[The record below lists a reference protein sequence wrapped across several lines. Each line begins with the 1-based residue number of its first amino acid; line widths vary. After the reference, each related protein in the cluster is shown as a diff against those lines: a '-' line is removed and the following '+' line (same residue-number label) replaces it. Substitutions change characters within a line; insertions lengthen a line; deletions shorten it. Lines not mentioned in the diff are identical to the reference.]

1 VLIPLDK
8 GGSPEDAMAKAS
20 APPRRGPTTPA
31 GHRRLKA
38 AVRMVMVGAIL
49 VGAGFAVYAERAT
62 LAGGLRAFRHA
73 DLRWVLAGFAA
84 ESLSMAAFALLQRR
98 LLLAAGASPTFGS
111 LMAIAYTSTA
121 ISLAVPVVGS
131 GLATAY
137 CQQRYRVG
145 GADPARASMA
155 LVIAGVISTVAFAV
169 IVGVGALASGNP
181 AAALAGL
188 VTSVLAAMAVCWLVI
203 VLHSPHGRARLRRPT
218 VLMLQLAQ
226 RLVRRPGGD
235 ADTIVTRTLEQL
247 GAYSLSVPSI
257 LAAFVYALVNWA
269 ADILC
274 LAAAIAAIGSAVPW
288 DKLVL
293 VWSAGQA
300 AGSFS
305 PTPYGIGI
313 VDIALIIALHAA
325 RLRTPDAVA
334 AVLWYRI
341 ITFKIG
347 TTLLWMGYTYLHNR
361 LRPAADRGSSPS
373 HTRPHGSAGA
383 GTWGLHH
390 RTFGMGQW

>member
-1 VLIPLDK
+1 
-8 GGSPEDAMAKAS
+8 MAKAS

-31 GHRRLKA
+31 RRRLKA
-38 AVRMVMVGAIL
+38 AVRMVTAGAIL

-62 LAGGLRAFRHA
+62 LADGLRAFRHA
-73 DLRWVLAGFAA
+73 DLRWVLAGFVA

-98 LLLAAGASPTFGS
+98 LLLAAGARPTFGS

-137 CQQRYRVG
+137 SHQRYRAG

-188 VTSVLAAMAVCWLVI
+188 VTSVLAAMAVCWLAV
-203 VLHSPHGRARLRRPT
+203 VLHSPQGRARLRRPT

-226 RLVRRPGGD
+226 RLVHWPRGD

-257 LAAFVYALVNWA
+257 MAAFVYALVNWA

-325 RLRTPDAVA
+325 RLSTPDAVA

-341 ITFKIG
+341 ITLKIG

-361 LRPAADRGSSPS
+361 LRRSADRGSSPS

-383 GTWGLHH
+383 GPWGLHH
-390 RTFGMGQW
+390 RTFGIGQW

>member
-1 VLIPLDK
+1 MTKVAPAPPQW
-8 GGSPEDAMAKAS
+8 GPAT
-20 APPRRGPTTPA
+20 PPRR
-31 GHRRLKA
+31 RRLRVAVQAATVA
-38 AVRMVMVGAIL
+38 AVI

-62 LAGGLRAFRHA
+62 VLSGLRAFRHA
-73 DLRWVLAGFAA
+73 DLRLVLAGFAA

-98 LLLAAGASPTFGS
+98 MLLAGGARLTFGS

-137 CQQRYRVG
+137 CQQRYKSG
-145 GADPARASMA
+145 GADPAKAGMA

-169 IVGVGALASGNP
+169 IVGVGALASGNA

-188 VTSVLAAMAVCWLVI
+188 VTSLLAVMAVGCLV
-203 VLHSPHGRARLRRPT
+203 VALHSPRGRGRLRRPSI
-218 VLMLQLAQ
+218 LMLRLAQ
-226 RLVRRPGGD
+226 RLVHWPRGD
-235 ADTIVTRTLEQL
+235 ADTIVTGTLEHL

-257 LAAFVYALVNWA
+257 LAAFGYALVNWA
-269 ADILC
+269 ADVLC
-274 LAAAIAAIGSAVPW
+274 LAAAIAAIGCAVPW

-300 AGSFS
+300 AASFS

-313 VDIALIIALHAA
+313 IDIALIIALHAA

-334 AVLWYRI
+334 AVLYYRI

-347 TTLLWMGYTYLHNR
+347 ATLLWMGYRYVR
-361 LRPAADRGSSPS
+361 DRPRRAAG
-373 HTRPHGSAGA
+373 
-383 GTWGLHH
+383 
-390 RTFGMGQW
+390 